1 MMEADHE
8 DGSYDRNK
16 ELKLLDETK
25 AGVKGLVDAGLT
37 KLPKIF
43 VHESHKVNISF
54 SSSSSSATNVSI
66 PVIDLGSLHK
76 EDFMSKMLR
85 TPSPFMLGHY
95 YPPCPE
101 PELTWG
107 LSAHTDL
114 ITNDKFVSAKHGV
127 LAQKVGP
134 RVLVSCSL
142 RQHVQDECP
151 RMYGPVKE
159 LVTEESPPIYKEIK
173 MQDLIKLPQFHKAR

>member
-8 DGSYDRNK
+8 DGGYDRNK

-76 EDFMSKMLR
+76 EGDYNKFINVFGSDLYCI
-85 TPSPFMLGHY
+85 SN
-95 YPPCPE
+95 C
-101 PELTWG
+101 
-107 LSAHTDL
+107 L